1 MASVS
6 DRSSIVKQ
14 FLQANF
20 YTKGSWNEVHKP
32 CAKVN
37 ASIQLLV
44 VPVHI
49 AFRPSFGSADGFW
62 LHGYA
67 RLLVEMGEDEHQQ
80 QSCRGREAGSSSG
93 SGLFCRFHNIL
104 PRKNLS
110 HTANISQPVPTLS
123 TFANIGQPRMEED
136 MLAQHLYFILLG
148 IFLVHHLITACIPS
162 SL

>member
-1 MASVS
+1 MVPGWK
-6 DRSSIVKQ
+6 SINHVQ
-14 FLQANF
+14 
-20 YTKGSWNEVHKP
+20 
-32 CAKVN
+32 VN

-49 AFRPSFGSADGFW
+49 AFRPSFGNADGLW

-93 SGLFCRFHNIL
+93 LFCRFQNIL

-136 MLAQHLYFILLG
+136 MLAQHLYFIILG
-148 IFLVHHLITACIPS
+148 IFLVNHLITACIPS